1 MPIFLGT
8 HKKGK
13 IMVNAV
19 EQNMYYGE
27 FGGQYVPDMIR
38 PALDAVA
45 AAYLQYKDDPE
56 FRNELAG
63 LLKDYDGRETPL
75 YYAESFTKYLGG
87 AKVYLKREDLN
98 HLGAHKMNNVLGQ
111 ILLAQRMGKKRIIA
125 ETGAGQHGVATAAA
139 AARFGMECEIFM
151 GALDCERQKLNVFRM
166 TLLGAKVHAVQ
177 EGTKT
182 LKDAVTAA
190 FMDYAQHLDDTFYIV
205 GSAVGPYP
213 YPQMVR
219 DFQSV
224 ISKESRRQILEKEG
238 RLPNAVIA
246 CIGGGSNAIGSFAA
260 YIDESSVRLIGA
272 EGAGKGANTPQNAAT
287 MTNGKIGITD
297 GMKTYVLMDDDGNEL
312 PAYSI
317 SAGLDYPGVGPEHS
331 YLKDSGRAEYY
342 AITDD
347 EAVQAFRAL
356 SKVEGII
363 PALESSHAIAQA
375 MKMVPKMSKDDI
387 VLVTVSGRGD
397 KDVNQVARYLGIE
410 L

>member
-1 MPIFLGT
+1 
-8 HKKGK
+8 
-13 IMVNAV
+13 MVNAV

-260 YIDESSVRLIGA
+260 YIDDPSVRLIGA
-272 EGAGKGANTPQNAAT
+272 EGAGKGADIPQNAAT

-356 SKVEGII
+356 SRVEGII

>member
-1 MPIFLGT
+1 
-8 HKKGK
+8 
-13 IMVNAV
+13 MVNAV

-56 FRNELAG
+56 FRNELTG

-224 ISKESRRQILEKEG
+224 ISKESRKQILEKEG

-260 YIDESSVRLIGA
+260 YIDDPSVRLIGA
-272 EGAGKGANTPQNAAT
+272 EGAGKGADTPQNAAT

-347 EAVQAFRAL
+347 EAVQAFRVL
-356 SKVEGII
+356 SRVEGII

-375 MKMVPKMSKDDI
+375 MKMVPKMSKNDI

>member
-1 MPIFLGT
+1 
-8 HKKGK
+8 
-13 IMVNAV
+13 MVNAV

-45 AAYLQYKDDPE
+45 EAYLQYKDDPE

-260 YIDESSVRLIGA
+260 YIDDPSVRLVGA
-272 EGAGKGANTPQNAAT
+272 EGAGKGADTPQNAAT

-356 SKVEGII
+356 SRVEGII

>member
-1 MPIFLGT
+1 
-8 HKKGK
+8 
-13 IMVNAV
+13 MVNAV

-45 AAYLQYKDDPE
+45 AAYLQYKDDSE

-260 YIDESSVRLIGA
+260 YIDNLSVRLIGA
-272 EGAGKGANTPQNAAT
+272 EGAGKGADTPQNAAT
-287 MTNGKIGITD
+287 MTNGKVGITD

-356 SKVEGII
+356 SRVEGII

>member
-1 MPIFLGT
+1 
-8 HKKGK
+8 
-13 IMVNAV
+13 MVNAV

-260 YIDESSVRLIGA
+260 YIDDLSVRLIGA
-272 EGAGKGANTPQNAAT
+272 EGAGKGADTPQNAAT
-287 MTNGKIGITD
+287 MTNGKVGITD
-297 GMKTYVLMDDDGNEL
+297 GMKTYVLMDDDGNKL

-356 SKVEGII
+356 SRVEGII

>member
-1 MPIFLGT
+1 
-8 HKKGK
+8 
-13 IMVNAV
+13 MVNAV

-45 AAYLQYKDDPE
+45 AAYLQYKDDSE

-260 YIDESSVRLIGA
+260 YIDDLSVRLIGA
-272 EGAGKGANTPQNAAT
+272 EGAGKGADTPQNAAT

-356 SKVEGII
+356 SRVEGII

>member
-1 MPIFLGT
+1 
-8 HKKGK
+8 
-13 IMVNAV
+13 MVNAV

-45 AAYLQYKDDPE
+45 AAYLQYKDDSE

-260 YIDESSVRLIGA
+260 YIEDLSVRLIGA
-272 EGAGKGANTPQNAAT
+272 EGAGKGADTPQNAAT
-287 MTNGKIGITD
+287 MTNGKVGITD

-356 SKVEGII
+356 SRVEGII

>member
-1 MPIFLGT
+1 
-8 HKKGK
+8 
-13 IMVNAV
+13 MVNAV

-56 FRNELAG
+56 FRNELTG

-224 ISKESRRQILEKEG
+224 ISKESRKQILEKEG

-260 YIDESSVRLIGA
+260 YIDDPSVRLIGA
-272 EGAGKGANTPQNAAT
+272 EGAGKGANTSQNAAT

>member
-1 MPIFLGT
+1 
-8 HKKGK
+8 
-13 IMVNAV
+13 MVNAV

-260 YIDESSVRLIGA
+260 YIDDLSVRLIGA
-272 EGAGKGANTPQNAAT
+272 EGAGKGADTPQNAAT
-287 MTNGKIGITD
+287 MTNGKVGITD
-297 GMKTYVLMDDDGNEL
+297 GMKTYVLMDDGGNEL

-356 SKVEGII
+356 SRVEGII

>member
-1 MPIFLGT
+1 
-8 HKKGK
+8 
-13 IMVNAV
+13 MVNAV

-45 AAYLQYKDDPE
+45 EAYLQYKDDPE

-260 YIDESSVRLIGA
+260 YIDDPSVRLIGA
-272 EGAGKGANTPQNAAT
+272 EGAGKGADTPQNAAT

>member
-1 MPIFLGT
+1 
-8 HKKGK
+8 
-13 IMVNAV
+13 MVNAV

-45 AAYLQYKDDPE
+45 AAYLQYKDDSE

-111 ILLAQRMGKKRIIA
+111 ILLAQRMSKKRIIA

-260 YIDESSVRLIGA
+260 YIDDLSVRLIGA
-272 EGAGKGANTPQNAAT
+272 EGAGKGADTPQNAAT
-287 MTNGKIGITD
+287 MTNGKVGITD

-356 SKVEGII
+356 SRVEGII

>member
-1 MPIFLGT
+1 
-8 HKKGK
+8 
-13 IMVNAV
+13 MVNAV

>member
-1 MPIFLGT
+1 
-8 HKKGK
+8 
-13 IMVNAV
+13 MVNAV

-45 AAYLQYKDDPE
+45 EAYLQYKDDPE

-260 YIDESSVRLIGA
+260 YIDDPSVRLIGA
-272 EGAGKGANTPQNAAT
+272 EGAGKGADTPQNAAT

-347 EAVQAFRAL
+347 EAVQAFRVL
-356 SKVEGII
+356 SRVEGII

-375 MKMVPKMSKDDI
+375 MKMVPKMSKNDI

>member
-1 MPIFLGT
+1 
-8 HKKGK
+8 
-13 IMVNAV
+13 MVNAV
-19 EQNMYYGE
+19 EQNMYYCE

-45 AAYLQYKDDPE
+45 AAYLQYKDDSE

-260 YIDESSVRLIGA
+260 YIDDLSVRLIGA
-272 EGAGKGANTPQNAAT
+272 EGAGKGADTPQNAAT
-287 MTNGKIGITD
+287 MTNGKVGITD

-356 SKVEGII
+356 SRVEGII

>member
-1 MPIFLGT
+1 
-8 HKKGK
+8 
-13 IMVNAV
+13 MVNAV

-75 YYAESFTKYLGG
+75 YYAESFTRYLGG
-87 AKVYLKREDLN
+87 AKVYLKREDLD

-111 ILLAQRMGKKRIIA
+111 ILLAQRISKKRIIA

-260 YIDESSVRLIGA
+260 YIDDLSVRLIGA
-272 EGAGKGANTPQNAAT
+272 EGAGKGADTPQNAAT
-287 MTNGKIGITD
+287 MTNGKVGITD

-356 SKVEGII
+356 SRVEGII

>member
-1 MPIFLGT
+1 
-8 HKKGK
+8 
-13 IMVNAV
+13 MVNAV

-45 AAYLQYKDDPE
+45 AAYLQYKDDSE

-260 YIDESSVRLIGA
+260 YIDDLSVRLIGA
-272 EGAGKGANTPQNAAT
+272 EGAGKGADTPQNAAT
-287 MTNGKIGITD
+287 MTNGKVGITD

-356 SKVEGII
+356 SRVEGII

-375 MKMVPKMSKDDI
+375 MKMVPKMSKNDI

>member
-1 MPIFLGT
+1 
-8 HKKGK
+8 
-13 IMVNAV
+13 MVNAV

-56 FRNELAG
+56 FRNELTG

-224 ISKESRRQILEKEG
+224 ISKESRKQILEKEG

-260 YIDESSVRLIGA
+260 YIDDPSVRLIGA

-356 SKVEGII
+356 SRIEGII

>member
-1 MPIFLGT
+1 
-8 HKKGK
+8 
-13 IMVNAV
+13 
-19 EQNMYYGE
+19 
-27 FGGQYVPDMIR
+27 MIR

-260 YIDESSVRLIGA
+260 YIDDPSVRLIGA
-272 EGAGKGANTPQNAAT
+272 EGAGKGADTPQNAAT

-356 SKVEGII
+356 SRVEGII

>member
-1 MPIFLGT
+1 
-8 HKKGK
+8 
-13 IMVNAV
+13 MVNAV

-45 AAYLQYKDDPE
+45 EAYLQYKDDPE

-260 YIDESSVRLIGA
+260 YIDDPSVRLIGA
-272 EGAGKGANTPQNAAT
+272 EGAGKGADTPQNAAT

-297 GMKTYVLMDDDGNEL
+297 GMKTYVLMDGDGNEL

>member
-1 MPIFLGT
+1 
-8 HKKGK
+8 
-13 IMVNAV
+13 MVNAV

-45 AAYLQYKDDPE
+45 EAYLQYKDNPE

-260 YIDESSVRLIGA
+260 YIDDPSVRLIGA
-272 EGAGKGANTPQNAAT
+272 EGAGKGADTPQNAAT

-347 EAVQAFRAL
+347 EAVQAFRVL
-356 SKVEGII
+356 SRVEGII

-375 MKMVPKMSKDDI
+375 MKMVPKMSKNDI

>member
-1 MPIFLGT
+1 
-8 HKKGK
+8 
-13 IMVNAV
+13 MVNTV

-260 YIDESSVRLIGA
+260 YIDDLSVRLIGA
-272 EGAGKGANTPQNAAT
+272 EGAGKGADTPQNAAT
-287 MTNGKIGITD
+287 MTNGKVGITD

-356 SKVEGII
+356 SRVEGII

>member
-1 MPIFLGT
+1 
-8 HKKGK
+8 
-13 IMVNAV
+13 MVNAV

-205 GSAVGPYP
+205 DSAVGPYP

-260 YIDESSVRLIGA
+260 YIDDLSVRLIGA
-272 EGAGKGANTPQNAAT
+272 EGAGKGADTPQNAAT
-287 MTNGKIGITD
+287 MTNGKVGITD

-356 SKVEGII
+356 SRVEGII

>member
-1 MPIFLGT
+1 
-8 HKKGK
+8 
-13 IMVNAV
+13 MVNTV

-56 FRNELAG
+56 FRNELTG

-224 ISKESRRQILEKEG
+224 ISKESRKQILEKEG

-260 YIDESSVRLIGA
+260 YIDDPSVRLIGA

>member
-1 MPIFLGT
+1 
-8 HKKGK
+8 
-13 IMVNAV
+13 MVNAV

-260 YIDESSVRLIGA
+260 YIDDPSVRLIGA

-356 SKVEGII
+356 SRVEGII

>member
-1 MPIFLGT
+1 
-8 HKKGK
+8 
-13 IMVNAV
+13 MVNAV

-45 AAYLQYKDDPE
+45 AAYLQYKDDSE

-139 AARFGMECEIFM
+139 AARFGIECEIFM

-260 YIDESSVRLIGA
+260 YIDDLSVRLIGA
-272 EGAGKGANTPQNAAT
+272 EGAGKGADTPQNAAT
-287 MTNGKIGITD
+287 MTNGKVGITD

-356 SKVEGII
+356 SRVEGII

>member
-1 MPIFLGT
+1 
-8 HKKGK
+8 
-13 IMVNAV
+13 MVNAV

-27 FGGQYVPDMIR
+27 FGGQYIPDMIR

-260 YIDESSVRLIGA
+260 YIDDPSVRLIGA
-272 EGAGKGANTPQNAAT
+272 EGAGKGADTPQNAAT

-356 SKVEGII
+356 SRVEGII

>member
-1 MPIFLGT
+1 
-8 HKKGK
+8 
-13 IMVNAV
+13 MVNAV

-45 AAYLQYKDDPE
+45 AAYLQYKDDSE

-151 GALDCERQKLNVFRM
+151 GALDCEHQKLNVFRM

-260 YIDESSVRLIGA
+260 YIDDLSVRLIGA
-272 EGAGKGANTPQNAAT
+272 EGAGKGADTPQNAAT
-287 MTNGKIGITD
+287 MTNGKVGITD

-356 SKVEGII
+356 SRVEGII

>member
-1 MPIFLGT
+1 
-8 HKKGK
+8 
-13 IMVNAV
+13 MVNAV

-111 ILLAQRMGKKRIIA
+111 ILLAQRMSKKRIIA

-260 YIDESSVRLIGA
+260 YIDDLSVRLIGA
-272 EGAGKGANTPQNAAT
+272 EGAGKGADTPQNAAT
-287 MTNGKIGITD
+287 MTNGKVGITD

-356 SKVEGII
+356 SRVEGII

>member
-1 MPIFLGT
+1 
-8 HKKGK
+8 
-13 IMVNAV
+13 MVNAV

-45 AAYLQYKDDPE
+45 AAYLQYKDDSE

-260 YIDESSVRLIGA
+260 YIDDLSVRLIGA
-272 EGAGKGANTPQNAAT
+272 EGAGKGADTPQNAAT
-287 MTNGKIGITD
+287 MTNGKVGITD

-356 SKVEGII
+356 SRVEGII

>member
-1 MPIFLGT
+1 
-8 HKKGK
+8 
-13 IMVNAV
+13 MVNAV

-260 YIDESSVRLIGA
+260 YIDDPSVQLIGA
-272 EGAGKGANTPQNAAT
+272 EGAGKGADTPQNAAT

-356 SKVEGII
+356 SRVEGII

>member
-1 MPIFLGT
+1 
-8 HKKGK
+8 
-13 IMVNAV
+13 MVNAV

-45 AAYLQYKDDPE
+45 AAYLQYKDDSE

-75 YYAESFTKYLGG
+75 YHAESFTKYLGG

-125 ETGAGQHGVATAAA
+125 ETGAGQHGVATAAT

-260 YIDESSVRLIGA
+260 YIDDLSVRLIGA
-272 EGAGKGANTPQNAAT
+272 EGAGKGADTPQNAAT
-287 MTNGKIGITD
+287 MTNGKVGITD

-356 SKVEGII
+356 SRVEGII

>member
-1 MPIFLGT
+1 
-8 HKKGK
+8 
-13 IMVNAV
+13 MVNAV

-38 PALDAVA
+38 PALDTVA

-224 ISKESRRQILEKEG
+224 ISKESRKQILEKEG

-260 YIDESSVRLIGA
+260 YIDDPSVRLIGA

-356 SKVEGII
+356 SRIEGII

>member
-1 MPIFLGT
+1 
-8 HKKGK
+8 
-13 IMVNAV
+13 MVNAV

-219 DFQSV
+219 DFQSI

-260 YIDESSVRLIGA
+260 YIDDLSVRLIGA
-272 EGAGKGANTPQNAAT
+272 EGAGKGADTPQNAAT
-287 MTNGKIGITD
+287 MTNGKVGITD

-356 SKVEGII
+356 SRVEGII

>member
-1 MPIFLGT
+1 
-8 HKKGK
+8 
-13 IMVNAV
+13 MVNAV

-45 AAYLQYKDDPE
+45 AAYLQYKDDSE

-166 TLLGAKVHAVQ
+166 TLLGAQVHAVQ

-260 YIDESSVRLIGA
+260 YIDDLSVRLIGA
-272 EGAGKGANTPQNAAT
+272 EGAGKGADTPQNAAT
-287 MTNGKIGITD
+287 MTNGKVGITD

-356 SKVEGII
+356 SRVEGII